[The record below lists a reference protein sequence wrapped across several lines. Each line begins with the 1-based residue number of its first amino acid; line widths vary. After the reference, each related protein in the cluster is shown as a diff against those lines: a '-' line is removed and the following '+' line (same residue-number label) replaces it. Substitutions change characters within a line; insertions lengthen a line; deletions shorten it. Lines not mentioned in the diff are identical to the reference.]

1 LFENYFVKAK
11 DIGDE
16 EVLVSIA
23 KKNKLPVDK
32 VKEHLNKEENV
43 KKISKMDDVA
53 KVMGVTGVPFYV
65 FNDQLSISGAQSVD
79 HLIEAIN
86 KSNG

>member
-1 LFENYFVKAK
+1 M
-11 DIGDE
+11 
-16 EVLVSIA
+16 
-23 KKNKLPVDK
+23 PVDK
-32 VKEHLNKEENV
+32 VKEYLNKEENV

-53 KVMGVTGVPFYV
+53 KEMGITGVPFYV

-79 HLIEAIN
+79 HLIEAIK